1 MRTRHPEPDTVAW
14 QKEFLCFVPGAGTS
28 PSEQA
33 HECLVELRAALR
45 ERKLRP
51 GHVLKLAF
59 FVRAS
64 GPADHLRKKRSVV
77 EGLRAFFPGSRPAVG
92 VIAQP
97 PEKGRDVVLEAVVL
111 RRPSRRIEVIPKSYR
126 GVPYVLVRAGE
137 GREVVAGGITG
148 GAKGDFGAQT
158 AAAFGKAAG
167 LLAREKLGLRDI
179 VRQWNFIQDIV
190 GFRPDGVRRRQNYQI
205 FNDIRASA
213 YDSAGLRAGF
223 PAATGIGMDAGGF
236 ILEMIA
242 GAGTAAEKS
251 FPVSNPRQVDAH
263 RYSRGVLVGAPLS
276 GCVMKKTPR
285 FERANV
291 VLSGNAGICWVS
303 GTAAIVGEEVV
314 GRGDVAEQTRATV
327 RTIERLVARPNLRAA
342 GVPLRSLA
350 PAFMYVRT
358 YVKNERDI
366 PEVRKIVRGAF
377 GNAPALFLVSD
388 ICRDDLLV
396 EIEGAVA
403 VRTG

>member
-1 MRTRHPEPDTVAW
+1 M
-14 QKEFLCFVPGAGTS
+14 KEFLCFVPGAGTA

-33 HECLVELRAALR
+33 HECLVELRTALR
-45 ERKLRP
+45 ERGLRP
-51 GHVLKLAF
+51 GHILKLAF

-64 GPADHLRKKRSVV
+64 GPADYLRKKRSVV
-77 EGLRAFFPGSRPAVG
+77 EGLRAFFPGSWPAVG

-111 RRPSRRIEVIPKSYR
+111 GRPSRSIEVIPKSYR
-126 GVPYVLVRAGE
+126 GVPYVLVRAEG
-137 GREVVAGGITG
+137 GREVVAGGISG
-148 GAKGDFGAQT
+148 GAKG
-158 AAAFGKAAG
+158 AFGKAAG
-167 LLAREKLGLRDI
+167 LLAREGLGLADI
-179 VRQWNFIQDIV
+179 ARQWNFIEDIV
-190 GFRPDGVRRRQNYQI
+190 GFSPRGGRRHQNYQI
-205 FNDIRASA
+205 FNDIRAIA
-213 YDSAGLRAGF
+213 YDGAGLRAGF
-223 PAATGIGMDAGGF
+223 PAATGIGMNAGGF

-263 RYSRGVLVGAPLS
+263 RYSRGVLVGQPLS
-276 GCVMKKTPR
+276 GRSTKKTPR

-291 VLSGNAGICWVS
+291 VFSGNAGTCWVS
-303 GTAAIVGEEVV
+303 GTAAIVGEDVV
-314 GRGDVAEQTRATV
+314 GRGDVAKQTRATV
-327 RTIERLVARPNLRAA
+327 RTIERLVAPSNLRAA

-350 PAFMYVRT
+350 PTFTYVRT

-377 GNAPALFLVSD
+377 GKAPALFLVSD

-403 VRTG
+403 VRTC